1 MAPFLYPTVEG
12 PRYIRGHAVTL
23 SLVTF
28 GSVLYMGMYAYFKS
42 ENRKRARGERDVVTQ
57 GLTEEE
63 IVALGDENPGFIYAA

>member
-1 MAPFLYPTVEG
+1 
-12 PRYIRGHAVTL
+12 
-23 SLVTF
+23 
-28 GSVLYMGMYAYFKS
+28 MGMYAYFKS